1 LILQALALEA
11 QGQTLAALIPLERAL
26 DHADAD
32 GYVRIFVDEGP
43 PMLRLL
49 RAAAGADIRPSYVRK
64 LSLALRQT
72 EGVGSTSQPVA
83 EALSER
89 ELRVLRLLA
98 TELTGP
104 EIARELY
111 VSLNTMRTHTRH
123 IYGKL
128 DVTSRSGAVRR
139 AEALGLI

>member
-1 LILQALALEA
+1 
-11 QGQTLAALIPLERAL
+11 
-26 DHADAD
+26 
-32 GYVRIFVDEGP
+32 
-43 PMLRLL
+43 MLRLL
-49 RAAAGADIRPSYVRK
+49 RAAAGVGIRPGYVRQ

-72 EGVGSTSQPVA
+72 EGAELTSQPIA

-89 ELRVLRLLA
+89 ELHVLRLLA

-111 VSLNTMRTHTRH
+111 VSLNTMRTHTQH

-128 DVTSRSGAVRR
+128 DVTSRSAAVRR
-139 AEALGLI
+139 AEALGLL